1 MANRIK
7 SISKYNGTAWGTETP
22 IGADAANVDLATS
35 YSATTATDAN
45 NATVETAMAAVQT
58 DTTNLKKA
66 GHGNGTVTNYDSTSG
81 ETSKV
86 LTTDCV
92 VAASDDTATAW
103 SKFNRFRRRVSNK
116 FADYFLKSNLVT
128 SSTGVTT
135 TGADTTVYTTK
146 AINQYLAN
154 VVGYTNS
161 TAPDAGNIAE
171 QLESLNDNMIIRDE
185 ITITKTAAEQAS
197 SWTFTDPADQT
208 WLCQLKSGQ
217 SEITWYGSQ
226 WNGPYRIAKIVP
238 SAGSA
243 SDWTIA
249 SNQLRATSTATI
261 SYPYS
266 VDITLVNSS
275 STPVTV
281 KEKTKELS
289 DELQYTTN
297 QTVSWMFGTFYF
309 YRHGPVVTVGHW
321 PTSVNVTGLNKYT
334 YANVIPTKFRPI
346 TTIRITADDWSHGG
360 NYALIEFASDGTMGV
375 RSVQTQSNCQFH
387 MSATYLTNN

>member
-275 STPVTV
+275 STPTTIKEEV
-281 KEKTKELS
+281 KQ
-289 DELQYTTN
+289 LQFSYADNKLQFGKLVLFFGAYTTTGN
-297 QTVSWMFGTFYF
+297 TGQYNFPANTFTTACLAVLPYSKQSSFGS
-309 YRHGPVVTVGHW
+309 
-321 PTSVNVTGLNKYT
+321 TSTMTITNVTKNSFNYFT
-334 YANVIPTKFRPI
+334 STSPAANL
-346 TTIRITADDWSHGG
+346 AHGFVAIG
-360 NYALIEFASDGTMGV
+360 Y
-375 RSVQTQSNCQFH
+375 
-387 MSATYLTNN
+387 